1 MSLINKLDETNVV
14 FNKLDELI
22 LSKSNKYDL
31 KQHLLSISKD
41 LAKYKEI
48 DKKNVE
54 FGNDQVK
61 HKITAVLNI
70 INKVE
75 TNVRNK
81 LVITEKYNSYLKS

>member
-1 MSLINKLDETNVV
+1 MSFINKLDETNEV
-14 FNKLDELI
+14 FKKLDELI

-31 KQHLLSISKD
+31 KEHLLSISKD

-48 DKKNVE
+48 DKKNIE

-61 HKITAVLNI
+61 YKITAVLNI

>member
-1 MSLINKLDETNVV
+1 MSLINKLYETNEV
-14 FNKLDELI
+14 FKKLDELI

-31 KQHLLSISKD
+31 KEHLLSISKD

-48 DKKNVE
+48 DKKNIE

-61 HKITAVLNI
+61 YKITAVLNI